1 MDDARQQDSEPELT
15 WCPGC
20 GIPHGAGITH
30 CSHCGR
36 PLVEGGAVAAGAA
49 PSVPVGPGDPV
60 EAAGPAQVLAPAPPM
75 PGAAPGAPAG
85 VLARAMRRPLPAS
98 DAEIEA
104 AAAAIVA
111 RAKALE
117 AEGPTPPPADAAL
130 PAAFVPSEEWASARA
145 DQLVTPL
152 SVAPAMRSRDRAWL
166 IAGIALF
173 VVVIILMV
181 FFARGLAGVM
191 R

>member
-1 MDDARQQDSEPELT
+1 MDDARQQDSEPELM
-15 WCPGC
+15 WCPAC
-20 GIPHGAGITH
+20 GIPHSAEITH
-30 CSHCGR
+30 CSYCGR

-49 PSVPVGPGDPV
+49 PGVPVGTGDPV
-60 EAAGPAQVLAPAPPM
+60 AAAGPAQAPAPPA

-85 VLARAMRRPLPAS
+85 VLARAMRRPVPAS

-111 RAKALE
+111 RAKARE
-117 AEGPTPPPADAAL
+117 AEGPTPSPADAAL
-130 PAAFVPSEEWASARA
+130 PAAFVPSEEWASVRA
-145 DQLVTPL
+145 DRLAAPL
-152 SVAPAMRSRDRAWL
+152 SVAPAMRGRDRAWL

-181 FFARGLAGVM
+181 FFARGLAGIM
-191 R
+191 H